1 MINFISSY
9 FITGEQYEEEFS
21 STFHL
26 DTNTTFCMPDRG
38 KALLICVV
46 HSNKKLAASGT
57 NLPLLLERFI

>member
-1 MINFISSY
+1 M
-9 FITGEQYEEEFS
+9 GEQYEEEFS